1 MKNTITKENF
11 KAYIK
16 VQRSGVTNMFD
27 IKTVSTLSGLDKVQ
41 IIDIMSNYTEYIHNC
56 AVEQWPAR

>member
-27 IKTVSTLSGLDKVQ
+27 VKTVSILSGLDKVQ
-41 IIDIMSNYTEYIHNC
+41 IVDIMSNYAKYIHNC